1 MRGYIATEV
10 VSVDSLDVGSW
21 SKNGHPKRGALV
33 GQGMEMVK
41 YHLLYLLLHLL
52 VGTEMG

>member
-10 VSVDSLDVGSW
+10 VSVDPLDIGSG
-21 SKNGHPKRGALV
+21 SQNGHPKRGALV

-41 YHLLYLLLHLL
+41 YHFLHLLLHFL
-52 VGTEMG
+52 VG